1 MADVVSLNIARPVE
15 EPGARRLTNSAESRS
30 AWRGGGSVVDI
41 AVATSMDALPERLSV
56 REMAAAAGVSL
67 WSLKKAFERAHR
79 TTPVAHV
86 QHVCLVAARR
96 DLEQAAPGDTVFAI
110 ARRWGF
116 TSPDGAFRDGYW
128 ATYGERPSDTLKRAR
143 APKQI
148 PPPAADDHVVCL
160 ECGRKSRRLRR
171 HLAAAHG
178 LTPDAYRQRWGL
190 QRNYPLVCAELS
202 RQIAARARAN
212 DLAGKG
218 AQARQ
223 PWKNADAVARRE
235 RINGDAL
242 PSVLLVGKVEEL
254 VLAAL
259 PVRLSER
266 YLAERLGIGLRTLRR
281 SFLDERGV
289 TAYVA
294 LRQLRLRE
302 AQHRLATQPDLT
314 LKAAAQQCGFGHYA
328 RFRRDLEAC
337 FDRPPRTSGSMPG
350 DRVAPIT
357 SPASRESTSNE
368 PLLQS
373 QSSC

>member
-1 MADVVSLNIARPVE
+1 VQSHPVH
-15 EPGARRLTNSAESRS
+15 
-30 AWRGGGSVVDI
+30 SVVD
-41 AVATSMDALPERLSV
+41 VATAAAMDALPQRLSV

-67 WSLKKAFERAHR
+67 WSLQRAYAQASR
-79 TTPVAHV
+79 LTPVAHV
-86 QHVCLVAARR
+86 QHLCLVAARC
-96 DLEQAAPGDTVFAI
+96 DLEQAVPGDTVFAI

-116 TSPDGAFRDGYW
+116 TSSDGAFRDGYW
-128 ATYGERPSDTLKRAR
+128 ATYRERPSDTLKRAR
-143 APKQI
+143 APKKI
-148 PPPAADDHVVCL
+148 PPPAVDDHVVCL

-281 SFLDERGV
+281 SFFDERGV

-302 AQHRLATQPDLT
+302 AKQRIATQPDLT
-314 LKAAAQQCGFGHYA
+314 LKAAAQQCG
-328 RFRRDLEAC
+328 
-337 FDRPPRTSGSMPG
+337 
-350 DRVAPIT
+350 
-357 SPASRESTSNE
+357 
-368 PLLQS
+368 
-373 QSSC
+373 

>member
-1 MADVVSLNIARPVE
+1 MADVVSSTIGWPAGEQGVQQLTEAAGRPTQD
-15 EPGARRLTNSAESRS
+15 GSRC
-30 AWRGGGSVVDI
+30 VVDVAI
-41 AVATSMDALPERLSV
+41 AASMDALPERLSV
-56 REMAAAAGVSL
+56 HEMAAAAGVSL
-67 WSLKKAFERAHR
+67 WSLQRAFERAYH

-86 QHVCLVAARR
+86 QHLCLEYARR
-96 DLEQAAPGDTVFAI
+96 ALEAGAPGTTVFAI

-116 TSPDGAFRDGYW
+116 TSSDGAFRDGYW
-128 ATYGERPSDTLKRAR
+128 AIYRERPSDTLKRAR
-143 APKQI
+143 APKQS

-160 ECGRKSRRLRR
+160 ECGRKLRRLRR

-178 LTPDAYRQRWGL
+178 LTPDTYRQRWGL
-190 QRNYPLVCAELS
+190 RRDYPLVCAELS

-223 PWKNADAVARRE
+223 PWKNADAVSRRE

-242 PSVLLVGKVEEL
+242 PSVLLVGKAEEL

-302 AQHRLATQPDLT
+302 AQQRIATQPDLT

-328 RFRRDLEAC
+328 RFRRDLESSFGDTRGGRSDNAPC
-337 FDRPPRTSGSMPG
+337 F
-350 DRVAPIT
+350 A
-357 SPASRESTSNE
+357 
-368 PLLQS
+368 
-373 QSSC
+373 

>member
-1 MADVVSLNIARPVE
+1 LKDVRAVQSSLIH
-15 EPGARRLTNSAESRS
+15 
-30 AWRGGGSVVDI
+30 SVVE
-41 AVATSMDALPERLSV
+41 VATAAAMDALPVRLSV

-67 WSLKKAFERAHR
+67 WSLQRAFAQASRL
-79 TTPVAHV
+79 TPVAHV
-86 QHVCLVAARR
+86 QHLCLQTARR
-96 DLEQAAPGDTVFAI
+96 ELETGASGDTVFAV

-143 APKQI
+143 APKRI
-148 PPPAADDHVVCL
+148 PPPTADDHVVCL

-190 QRNYPLVCAELS
+190 PNNYPLVCAELS
-202 RQIAARARAN
+202 RQIAVRARAN

-218 AQARQ
+218 ARARK
-223 PWKNADAVARRE
+223 PWKNANAVARRE
-235 RINGDAL
+235 RINGGAL
-242 PSVLLVGKVEEL
+242 PSVLLVAKAEEL

-259 PVRLSER
+259 PERLSER

-289 TAYVA
+289 TAYAA

-314 LKAAAQQCGFGHYA
+314 LKTAAQQCGFGYYA
-328 RFRRDLEAC
+328 RFWRDLEAC
-337 FDRPPRTSGSMPG
+337 FDRPLRTSGSMPG
-350 DRVAPIT
+350 HRAAPVT
-357 SPASRESTSNE
+357 SPGR
-368 PLLQS
+368 
-373 QSSC
+373 

>member
-1 MADVVSLNIARPVE
+1 
-15 EPGARRLTNSAESRS
+15 
-30 AWRGGGSVVDI
+30 
-41 AVATSMDALPERLSV
+41 MDALPERLSV
-56 REMAAAAGVSL
+56 REMAAAGVSL
-67 WSLKKAFERAHR
+67 WSLQKAFERAHR

-86 QHVCLVAARR
+86 QHVCLQAARR
-96 DLEQAAPGDTVFAI
+96 DLEQVAPGDTVFAI

-116 TSPDGAFRDGYW
+116 TSPDGAFRHGYW
-128 ATYGERPSDTLKRAR
+128 ATYGERPSETLKRAR
-143 APKQI
+143 APKRI
-148 PPPAADDHVVCL
+148 APPAADDHVDCL
-160 ECGRKSRRLRR
+160 ECGKKSRRLRR

-202 RQIAARARAN
+202 RQISARAGAN

-235 RINGDAL
+235 RINGNAL
-242 PSVLLVGKVEEL
+242 PSVLLVSKAEEL

-281 SFLDERGV
+281 SFLGERGV

-294 LRQLRLRE
+294 LRRLRLQE
-302 AQHRLATQPDLT
+302 AQRRIATQPDLT

-337 FDRPPRTSGSMPG
+337 AIRRS
-350 DRVAPIT
+350 V
-357 SPASRESTSNE
+357 
-368 PLLQS
+368 LLQTS
-373 QSSC
+373 RSGAGSPPPEGCPACDRRTGSIAPVRGMIGRSRDARATPSSAVASGVRRPRFTSRSRPEQEDPRA